1 MTKWKPPQKAKR
13 DANEP
18 DVFAALEA
26 HGLTVCPTD
35 KPLDSVVAYAGVNY
49 LVEVKNGPKARLT
62 KAQTKFLDSW
72 PGQAEIIT
80 SIDEAIAFAKRV
92 RSGKA

>member
-49 LVEVKNGPKARLT
+49 LVEVGAPHESSNQILRFMAGA
-62 KAQTKFLDSW
+62 
-72 PGQAEIIT
+72 G
-80 SIDEAIAFAKRV
+80 
-92 RSGKA
+92 